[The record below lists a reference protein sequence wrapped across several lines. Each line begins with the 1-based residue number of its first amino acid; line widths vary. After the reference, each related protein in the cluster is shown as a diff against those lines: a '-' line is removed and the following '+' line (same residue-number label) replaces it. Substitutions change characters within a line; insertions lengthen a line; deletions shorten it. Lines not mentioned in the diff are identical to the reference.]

1 MTNQLQESFPDVSTR
16 THMRESGLWQIDV
29 DVPAGQSPL
38 ELNKSTNYLV
48 QSFLTAFRGLCRV
61 VSGHYDILT
70 FDSSRKVLESEEV
83 QPLRLAKRVSTNNIA
98 AYAFLMPDQR
108 HDGHWLRE
116 SSASSQPNST
126 VLVDEL
132 AVITRNKP
140 NSCFTALFL
149 DCDTHVF
156 IPDAQGQL
164 HREWVPNSALF
175 YVGYVLEPQDDDPDV
190 LEATGGMVSFQT
202 SIDVW
207 VERTRDPK
215 KPSLQYD
222 NSRVAK
228 RNQPLLEQSLTA
240 WEQSVEMPITEWH
253 SRYYDDQIVRYG
265 FKLHS

>member
-1 MTNQLQESFPDVSTR
+1 VTNQLQESFPDVSTR
-16 THMRESGLWQIDV
+16 AHMRESGLWQIDV
-29 DVPAGQSPL
+29 HVPSGHSPL

-48 QSFLTAFRGLCRV
+48 QSFLAAFQGLCRV
-61 VSGHYDILT
+61 VSGHYDIVT
-70 FDSSRKVLESEEV
+70 FDSSGKVLESEEV
-83 QPLRLAKRVSTNNIA
+83 QPLRLARGASTNNIA
-98 AYAFLMPDQR
+98 AYAFLGPGQR
-108 HDGHWLRE
+108 HDGHRLRG
-116 SSASSQPNST
+116 SSASSQSNNA

-149 DCDTHVF
+149 DCDTYVS
-156 IPDAQGQL
+156 IPDAHGQF

-175 YVGYVLEPQDDDPDV
+175 YVGYVLEPRDDNPDV

-207 VERTRDPK
+207 VERTRDLK

-228 RNQPLLEQSLTA
+228 RNQPLLEQLLTA

-253 SRYYDDQIVRYG
+253 SRYYDDQIVKCG
-265 FKLHS
+265 FEPPS

>member
-1 MTNQLQESFPDVSTR
+1 VTNQLQESFPDVSTR
-16 THMRESGLWQIDV
+16 AHMRESGLWQIDV
-29 DVPAGQSPL
+29 DVPAGCSPP
-38 ELNKSTNYLV
+38 ELNKPTNHLA
-48 QSFLTAFRGLCRV
+48 QSFLAAFQGLCRV

-70 FDSSRKVLESEEV
+70 FDSSGKVLQSEEV
-83 QPLRLAKRVSTNNIA
+83 QPLRLAKGASTSNSV
-98 AYAFLMPDQR
+98 AYAFLMPGQR
-108 HDGHWLRE
+108 RDGHWLRE
-116 SSASSQPNST
+116 SSASSQSDNT

-132 AVITRNKP
+132 AAIARNKP

-156 IPDAQGQL
+156 IPDAHGQF

-175 YVGYVLEPQDDDPDV
+175 YVGYVLEPWDDDPDV
-190 LEATGGMVSFQT
+190 LAATGGMVSFQT

-215 KPSLQYD
+215 KPSLQHD

-240 WEQSVEMPITEWH
+240 WEQFVEMPMTEWH

-265 FKLHS
+265 FKPPS